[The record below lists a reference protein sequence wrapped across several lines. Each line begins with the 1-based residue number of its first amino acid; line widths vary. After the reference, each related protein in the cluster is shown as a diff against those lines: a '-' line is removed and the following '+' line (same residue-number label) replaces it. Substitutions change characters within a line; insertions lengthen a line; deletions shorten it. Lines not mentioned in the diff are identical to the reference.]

1 MHLILL
7 LPFLLFGYVSNN
19 YISVSTHKLA
29 YKQKKK
35 QEKKRVSSLSI
46 VHISDLHNKTFGWRQ
61 TRLLNKIKAIHPDII
76 VITGDLVDGAPHHH
90 AAVFLQKAS
99 RICPIY
105 FVRGNHESIAGNFP
119 VLNQTF
125 SKCNVHLLVNR
136 SVDVTKDGYTY
147 RISGLDD
154 PIFHIK
160 GKKYAGFI
168 KKTLDEMLDK
178 LKRTKKRADFQI
190 LLSHRPELF
199 SLYSRYPFDLVLCGH
214 AHGGQVRL
222 PFTDGL
228 YAPNQGILPKYTSG
242 AHTKNNTTEIISR
255 GLGNSSFPLRLFN
268 FPEIVHIQI
277 TLSS

>member
-119 VLNQTF
+119 VLNQTL

-136 SVDVTKDGYTY
+136 SADVTKDGYTY

-178 LKRTKKRADFQI
+178 LKSTKKRADFQI

>member
-61 TRLLNKIKAIHPDII
+61 TRLLNKIKAIHPEIS

-119 VLNQTF
+119 VLNQTL

-178 LKRTKKRADFQI
+178 LKSTKKRADFQI

>member
-29 YKQKKK
+29 YRQKKK

-99 RICPIY
+99 SICPIY

-119 VLNQTF
+119 VLKQTL

-160 GKKYAGFI
+160 GKKYAGYI

-178 LKRTKKRADFQI
+178 PKCTQKRADFQI

>member
-61 TRLLNKIKAIHPDII
+61 TRLLNKIKSIHPDII

-90 AAVFLQKAS
+90 AAFFLQKAS
-99 RICPIY
+99 SICPIY

-119 VLNQTF
+119 VLKQTL

-160 GKKYAGFI
+160 GKKYAGYI

-178 LKRTKKRADFQI
+178 PKRTQKRADFQI

>member
-61 TRLLNKIKAIHPDII
+61 TRLLNKIKSIHPDII

-99 RICPIY
+99 SICPIY

-119 VLNQTF
+119 VLKQTL

-160 GKKYAGFI
+160 GKKYAGYI

-178 LKRTKKRADFQI
+178 PKRTQKRADFQI

>member
-29 YKQKKK
+29 YNHKKK

-178 LKRTKKRADFQI
+178 LKSTKKRADFQI

>member
-119 VLNQTF
+119 VLNQTL

-178 LKRTKKRADFQI
+178 LKSTKKRADFQI

-242 AHTKNNTTEIISR
+242 THTKNNTTEIISR

>member
-46 VHISDLHNKTFGWRQ
+46 VHISDLHNKTFGLRQ

-99 RICPIY
+99 SICPIY

-119 VLNQTF
+119 VLKQTL

-160 GKKYAGFI
+160 GKKYAGYI

-178 LKRTKKRADFQI
+178 PKSTQKRADFQI
-190 LLSHRPELF
+190 LLSHHPELF

>member
-136 SVDVTKDGYTY
+136 SADVTKDGYTY

-178 LKRTKKRADFQI
+178 LKSTKKRADFQI